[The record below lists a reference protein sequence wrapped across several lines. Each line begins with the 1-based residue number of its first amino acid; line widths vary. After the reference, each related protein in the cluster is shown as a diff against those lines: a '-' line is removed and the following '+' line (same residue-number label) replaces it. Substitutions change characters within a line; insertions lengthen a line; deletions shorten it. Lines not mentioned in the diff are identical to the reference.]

1 MGGTEPSR
9 RPAGREGASRG
20 GFCRLRGLVGR
31 GEETRGV
38 DGEDVCFGTVVSTA
52 GGVGRR
58 GAGGTACLV
67 SEAEES

>member
-9 RPAGREGASRG
+9 RPAGREGASRS
-20 GFCRLRGLVGR
+20 GFCRLRDLVGR

-38 DGEDVCFGTVVSTA
+38 GGEDVCFGIVVSTA